1 MLGNN
6 ADQFFTTP
14 MKTTVTTQAGRAA
27 NAGSE
32 MPAPRPLSVSATNT
46 ASMLPGMGEMD
57 PPQAGPAPVTA
68 SMLPGM
74 GECATCND
82 MLPGMGGLDT
92 LVQNKMAW
100 VVAGLGFLFMTK
112 TGKGIR
118 RKIGLA

>member
-27 NAGSE
+27 NAGNE

-57 PPQAGPAPVTA
+57 PPQGGPAPVTA

-92 LVQNKMAW
+92 LAQNKALW
-100 VVAGLGFLFMTK
+100 AVAGLGFLFMTK